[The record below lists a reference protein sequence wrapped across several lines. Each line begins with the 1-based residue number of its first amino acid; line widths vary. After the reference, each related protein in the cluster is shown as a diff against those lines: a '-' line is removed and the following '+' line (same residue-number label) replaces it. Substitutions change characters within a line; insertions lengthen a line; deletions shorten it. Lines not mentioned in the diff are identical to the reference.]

1 MPPLINLQL
10 VDLFKIIESWQIFLC
25 KLLTRFVIEDR
36 QKSVE
41 DGQWTRVAATL
52 PTVNVCL
59 SYEF

>member
-1 MPPLINLQL
+1 MPLLINLQL
-10 VDLFKIIESWQIFLC
+10 VDLFKIIESWQIVLC
-25 KLLTRFVIEDR
+25 KLLTRFVIEDW

-52 PTVNVCL
+52 